1 MVLPGHVPRY
11 KSSDIQLLPSSTTK
25 HQVWE
30 LYQQAASG
38 GSMRS
43 VSYSSFTS
51 LWQQLLLHVVV
62 MKPMTDLCWMCQKN
76 SAAITRSANR
86 PEEEK
91 TLVWNC
97 GREREIG
104 EGIHIYVLYSGGW
117 ALNKKPT
124 CTFQAIHQAEL
135 HLLEVTKE
143 RSIYRQALD
152 TSKDSVRPVLLF
164 FWLVLS
170 TSTCRKGTTC
180 FSANKSPLLV

>member
-1 MVLPGHVPRY
+1 MVLPGRVPGY

-30 LYQQAASG
+30 LYQQATSG

-51 LWQQLLLHVVV
+51 LWRQLLPHVVV

-91 TLVWNC
+91 TLV
-97 GREREIG
+97 
-104 EGIHIYVLYSGGW
+104 
-117 ALNKKPT
+117 
-124 CTFQAIHQAEL
+124 
-135 HLLEVTKE
+135 
-143 RSIYRQALD
+143 
-152 TSKDSVRPVLLF
+152 
-164 FWLVLS
+164 
-170 TSTCRKGTTC
+170 RKQ
-180 FSANKSPLLV
+180 